1 MKKIKEA
8 VRRRKAQKG
17 YDLPDKYKNV
27 RDLQWSDDL
36 KRELLKF
43 RWALGPK
50 NPTRKRGNRIKGDQ
64 SLRRATVEK
73 SQYF

>member
-1 MKKIKEA
+1 MERPQTPKGGVMKKIKEA

-36 KRELLKF
+36 ERELLKV
-43 RWALGPK
+43 RWAMG
-50 NPTRKRGNRIKGDQ
+50 
-64 SLRRATVEK
+64 S
-73 SQYF
+73 

>member
-17 YDLPDKYKNV
+17 YDLTDKYKNV

-36 KRELLKF
+36 ERELLRV
-43 RWALGPK
+43 RWAMG
-50 NPTRKRGNRIKGDQ
+50 
-64 SLRRATVEK
+64 S
-73 SQYF
+73 

>member
-17 YDLPDKYKNV
+17 YDLPDKHKNV

-36 KRELLKF
+36 ERELLRV
-43 RWALGPK
+43 RWAMG
-50 NPTRKRGNRIKGDQ
+50 
-64 SLRRATVEK
+64 S
-73 SQYF
+73 